1 MIEVNKIYCEPNLET
16 MSRMPDNF
24 VDSIVT
30 DPPYEL
36 GFMGKHWDN
45 SGIAYNVEMWKECLR
60 VLKPGGYLLAF
71 GGTRTSHRMVCA
83 IEDAGFEIRD
93 SILWLY
99 GSGFPKSMNIGK
111 EIDKLQG
118 NERKHVAT
126 IKKMPSAT
134 GNLNAYGYRK
144 SYEGKTTMDITQGN
158 SEFEGWGTALKP
170 AHEPIC
176 VARKPISEK
185 TVAQNV
191 LKYGTGGINIDG
203 CRIEWDNKGLEGD
216 KKRRLI
222 PRTDITGAQFHASCG
237 GNNAGKYIGDI
248 NSPTGRFPA
257 NVILDEFAGSILDE
271 QAPSAGAFAPVKKG
285 HTGKSKG
292 IYGDYAT
299 RGDDGDTFYD
309 DKGGASRFFYIAK
322 ADRDERNNG
331 LHQFKEKPLNWSSGD
346 QNPGSFQAEGTNR
359 NSQNNHPTVKPIK
372 LIQYLQRL
380 VTPKGGITYDPF
392 GGSGTSAMSAQNE
405 GFQWILSE
413 ISPEY
418 CDIANKRIYNNG
430 GLFL

>member
-392 GGSGTSAMSAQNE
+392 GGSGTSAISAQNE